1 MNLNELPF
9 RWKQLRDEK
18 NKETN
23 GERNKLSKRKQKE
36 IELNSIP
43 LKVNQKALQSEGD
56 LINEVFIWKEK
67 MSVSSYICS
76 VINTLIINSLYY
88 YRRNSKKNKTIVVI
102 ISKM

>member
-1 MNLNELPF
+1 M
-9 RWKQLRDEK
+9 KAKDEK

-56 LINEVFIWKEK
+56 LINEVFI
-67 MSVSSYICS
+67 
-76 VINTLIINSLYY
+76 
-88 YRRNSKKNKTIVVI
+88 
-102 ISKM
+102 